1 MPENRH
7 KKQTHTDRCL
17 FSIKQTKP
25 TQKCRRS
32 REYTPRLRR
41 TPRVLPLAQGVPQS
55 EQQPVI
61 PARLLFTLS
70 ASSRGKG
77 LCFSRNIAAANF
89 STEPSRLTEIFL
101 DKKFHLQVGL
111 RRRGWSRQS
120 RDEPPN
126 ERLRKEPFAQASGQ

>member
-77 LCFSRNIAAANF
+77 LRFSRNVAAANF

-101 DKKFHLQVGL
+101 DKKNLTSKWVFGDVGGHANPG
-111 RRRGWSRQS
+111 RA
-120 RDEPPN
+120 P
-126 ERLRKEPFAQASGQ
+126 K